1 MMNPTDCDV
10 RFATHARQIA
20 RVNDHE
26 WMRPQ
31 RATVAQETIFSRL
44 GSLLITLGARLTH
57 RPADTRVDLVG
68 ARD

>member
-31 RATVAQETIFSRL
+31 RATVAQETIFTRL
-44 GSLLITLGARLTH
+44 GSLLITLGARLAHQPTH
-57 RPADTRVDLVG
+57 ARKDPARVG
-68 ARD
+68 S